1 MRPKRGGGAVVA
13 GMTGALWLWAGM
25 ALAASPPGP
34 ITRAAVWRAPA
45 NFTTLVHERC
55 DGEPQPAFGQCFLS
69 VMAAAGASPAAMDFA
84 RRMGDEVYLAALA
97 DTRPVAAALVF
108 SPFRANE
115 NYFWLLV
122 NGTPSP
128 INVDDQRRLALDAM
142 RASPAYRRLLR
153 RYPRVSLWPDGRYRP
168 LPAAVRLASGG
179 RRFIISYRLQDFC
192 HACAIVGR
200 ARFGFDFDAA
210 GKFLGTR
217 FLGLTS
223 AAQNR

>member
-1 MRPKRGGGAVVA
+1 MRPKRSGWTVVA
-13 GMTGALWLWAGM
+13 GMIGALWFTAGM
-25 ALAASPPGP
+25 ALAASSPGP
-34 ITRAAVWRAPA
+34 ITHAAVWHAPA

-55 DGEPQPAFGQCFLS
+55 GGQPHPAFGQCFLTA
-69 VMAAAGASPAAMDFA
+69 MAAGASPAAIAFT

-128 INVDDQRRLALDAM
+128 INVDDRRLLALAAM
-142 RASPAYRRLLR
+142 RAAPAYRRLLR
-153 RYPRVSLWPDGRYRP
+153 RFPRVSLWPDGRYRP

-179 RRFIISYRLQDFC
+179 RRFIIAYRLQDFC

-200 ARFGFDFDAA
+200 TRFGFDFDAA

-217 FLGLTS
+217 FLGVTS

>member
-1 MRPKRGGGAVVA
+1 MRPKRGGRTVVA
-13 GMTGALWLWAGM
+13 GMIGALWLWAGM
-25 ALAASPPGP
+25 ALAASSPGP

-55 DGEPQPAFGQCFLS
+55 GGQPQPAFGQCFLS
-69 VMAAAGASPAAMDFA
+69 AMAAAGALPAAIAFT

-122 NGTPSP
+122 NGTPSS
-128 INVDDQRRLALDAM
+128 INVDDQQLLALNAM
-142 RASPAYRRLLR
+142 RAAPAYRQIAR
-153 RYPRVSLWPDGRYRP
+153 RYPRVSLWPDNRYRP
-168 LPAAVRLASGG
+168 LPTAMRLASGG
-179 RRFIISYRLQDFC
+179 QRFVIAYRLQDFC

-200 ARFGFDFDAA
+200 ARFDFDFDAA

-217 FLGLTS
+217 FLGVTPV
-223 AAQNR
+223 AQN

>member
-1 MRPKRGGGAVVA
+1 MRSKRGGGAVVA
-13 GMTGALWLWAGM
+13 GMIGALWLTAGM
-25 ALAASPPGP
+25 ALAASSPGP
-34 ITRAAVWRAPA
+34 ITRAAVWHAPA

-55 DGEPQPAFGQCFLS
+55 GGQPQLAFTQCFLNT
-69 VMAAAGASPAAMDFA
+69 MAAAGASPAAIGFT

-97 DTRPVAAALVF
+97 EARPVAAALVF

-128 INVDDQRRLALDAM
+128 INVDDQRLLALDAM
-142 RASPAYRRLLR
+142 RAAPAYRQIAR
-153 RYPRVSLWPDGRYRP
+153 RYPRVSLWPDNRYRP

-179 RRFIISYRLQDFC
+179 ERFVIAYRLQDFC

-200 ARFGFDFDAA
+200 TRFGFDFDAA

-217 FLGLTS
+217 FLGVTPV
-223 AAQNR
+223 AQN